1 MKKEVLIY
9 NSSAESLNIVGGK
22 INSVRFNEETRNTV
36 RVYDDGKIAVVG
48 KLGDADF
55 KEMYDEACKK
65 IDGEGIPYAYLPS
78 RKTVKSIARRK
89 AYSSEK
95 LLKAGKSL
103 MAKAAKECPGFL
115 IGGKM
120 EYAEY
125 SGQYVNSEGSNLSYE
140 GSAVSVGLQLK
151 DKASS
156 NIMDAFYGATFPLY
170 GKTAADAV
178 VTDLKMLHDA
188 FFTEKK
194 PLKNGKYN
202 IIVDSGD
209 LFNLLASSFI
219 AENYVAGGSV
229 LSGKLGQKVFNENL
243 SVYVD
248 RNPSTNYGCAFYDGE
263 GTVMPDYRTPLI
275 LNGVL
280 KNVLANKNTAK
291 LYDLPQGGVSGS
303 AYDGVPSIAVT
314 GLYTKPSEV
323 TLKDLTKDE
332 PAIYIAVS
340 SGGDMTNDGV
350 IGLPVMLA
358 FLVENGKIS
367 GRVSE
372 FNATGNIFDILGK
385 DFVSVTKDN
394 LFIAEKSGMIVL
406 KADLIAG

>member
-89 AYSSEK
+89 AYSFDK

-178 VTDLKMLHDA
+178 VADLKMLHDA

-314 GLYTKPSEV
+314 GLYTKPSEI

-385 DFVSVTKDN
+385 DFVAVTKDN
-394 LFIAEKSGMIVL
+394 LFAAAKSGMIVV

>member
-78 RKTVKSIARRK
+78 KKTVKSIARRK
-89 AYSSEK
+89 AYSSDK

-194 PLKNGKYN
+194 PLKTGKYN

-323 TLKDLTKDE
+323 TLKELTKDE

-385 DFVSVTKDN
+385 YFVAVTKDN
-394 LFIAEKSGMIVL
+394 LFTAEKSGMIVV

>member
-22 INSVRFNEETRNTV
+22 INSVRFNQETRNTV

-78 RKTVKSIARRK
+78 KKTVKSIARRK
-89 AYSSEK
+89 AYSSDK

-103 MAKAAKECPGFL
+103 MVKAAKECPRFL

-314 GLYTKPSEV
+314 GLYTKPSDI
-323 TLKDLTKDE
+323 TLKELTEDE

-385 DFVSVTKDN
+385 DFVAVTKDN
-394 LFIAEKSGMIVL
+394 LFTAEKSGMIVV

>member
-78 RKTVKSIARRK
+78 KKTVKSIARRK
-89 AYSSEK
+89 AYSSDK

-194 PLKNGKYN
+194 SLKNGKYN

-280 KNVLANKNTAK
+280 RNVLANKNTAK

-323 TLKDLTKDE
+323 TLKELTKDE

-385 DFVSVTKDN
+385 DFVAVTKDN
-394 LFIAEKSGMIVL
+394 LFAAAKSGMIVV

>member
-65 IDGEGIPYAYLPS
+65 LNGEGIPYAYLPS
-78 RKTVKSIARRK
+78 KKTVKSIARRK

-202 IIVDSGD
+202 VIVDSGD
-209 LFNLLASSFI
+209 LLNLLASSFI

-229 LSGKLGQKVFNENL
+229 LSGKLGQKIFNENL

-275 LNGVL
+275 LNGVM

-291 LYDLPQGGVSGS
+291 LYDLPQCGVSGS
-303 AYDGVPSIAVT
+303 TYDGVPSIAVT
-314 GLYTKPSEV
+314 GLYTKPSDV
-323 TLKDLTKDE
+323 TLKELTKDE

-340 SGGDMTNDGV
+340 SGGDMTNDGI

-367 GRVSE
+367 ARVSE
-372 FNATGNIFDILGK
+372 FNATGSIFDILGK
-385 DFVSVTKDN
+385 DFVAVSKDN
-394 LFIAEKSGMIVL
+394 LFTAEKSGMIVV

>member
-78 RKTVKSIARRK
+78 KKTVKSIARRK
-89 AYSSEK
+89 AYSFDK

-178 VTDLKMLHDA
+178 VADLKMLHDA

-314 GLYTKPSEV
+314 GLYTKPSEI

-385 DFVSVTKDN
+385 DFVAVTKDN
-394 LFIAEKSGMIVL
+394 LFAAAKSGMIVV

>member
-78 RKTVKSIARRK
+78 KKTIKSIARRK
-89 AYSSEK
+89 AYSSDK

-229 LSGKLGQKVFNENL
+229 LSGKLGQKIFNENL

-275 LNGVL
+275 LNGVM

-314 GLYTKPSEV
+314 GLYTKPSDI
-323 TLKDLTKDE
+323 TLKELTEDE

-385 DFVSVTKDN
+385 DFVAVSKDN
-394 LFIAEKSGMIVL
+394 LFIAEKSGMIVV

>member
-22 INSVRFNEETRNTV
+22 INSVRFNQETRNTV

-65 IDGEGIPYAYLPS
+65 LNGEGIPYAYLPS
-78 RKTVKSIARRK
+78 KKTVKSIARRK

-125 SGQYVNSEGSNLSYE
+125 SGQYINSEGSNLSYE

-202 IIVDSGD
+202 VIVDSGD

-229 LSGKLGQKVFNENL
+229 LSGKLGQKIFNENL

-275 LNGVL
+275 LNGVM

-314 GLYTKPSEV
+314 GLYTKPSDI
-323 TLKDLTKDE
+323 TLKELTKDE

-372 FNATGNIFDILGK
+372 FNATGSIFDILGK
-385 DFVSVTKDN
+385 DFVAVTKDN
-394 LFIAEKSGMIVL
+394 LFIAEKSGMIVV

>member
-78 RKTVKSIARRK
+78 KKTIKSIARRK
-89 AYSSEK
+89 AYSSDK

-229 LSGKLGQKVFNENL
+229 LSGKLGQKIFNENL

-275 LNGVL
+275 LNGVM

-314 GLYTKPSEV
+314 GLYTKPSDI
-323 TLKDLTKDE
+323 TLKELTEDE

-385 DFVSVTKDN
+385 DFVAVTKDN
-394 LFIAEKSGMIVL
+394 LFIAEKSGMIVV

>member
-178 VTDLKMLHDA
+178 VADLKMLHDA

-194 PLKNGKYN
+194 PLKNDKYN

-314 GLYTKPSEV
+314 GLYTKPSEI

-385 DFVSVTKDN
+385 DFVAVTKDN
-394 LFIAEKSGMIVL
+394 LFIAEKSGMIVV

>member
-36 RVYDDGKIAVVG
+36 RLYDDGKIAVVG

-78 RKTVKSIARRK
+78 KKTVKSIARRK
-89 AYSSEK
+89 AYSSDK

-275 LNGVL
+275 LNGVM

-314 GLYTKPSEV
+314 GLYTKPSDI
-323 TLKDLTKDE
+323 TLKELTEDE

-358 FLVENGKIS
+358 FLVENGKII

-385 DFVSVTKDN
+385 DFVAVTKDN

>member
-78 RKTVKSIARRK
+78 KKTVKSIVRRK
-89 AYSSEK
+89 AYSSDK

-178 VTDLKMLHDA
+178 VADLKMLHDA

-314 GLYTKPSEV
+314 GLYTKPSEI

-385 DFVSVTKDN
+385 DFVAVTKDN
-394 LFIAEKSGMIVL
+394 LFAAAKSGMIVV

>member
-22 INSVRFNEETRNTV
+22 INSVRFNQETRNTV

-78 RKTVKSIARRK
+78 KKTVKSIARRK
-89 AYSSEK
+89 AYSFDK

-275 LNGVL
+275 LNGVM

-314 GLYTKPSEV
+314 GLYTKPSDI
-323 TLKDLTKDE
+323 TLKELTEDE

-358 FLVENGKIS
+358 FLVENGKIC

-385 DFVSVTKDN
+385 DFVAVTKDN
-394 LFIAEKSGMIVL
+394 LFIAEKSGMIVV

>member
-89 AYSSEK
+89 AYSFDK

-178 VTDLKMLHDA
+178 VADLKMLHDA

-275 LNGVL
+275 LNGVM

-314 GLYTKPSEV
+314 GLYTKPSDV

-385 DFVSVTKDN
+385 DFVAVTKDN
-394 LFIAEKSGMIVL
+394 LFAAAKSGMIVV

>member
-22 INSVRFNEETRNTV
+22 INSVRFNQETRNTV

-65 IDGEGIPYAYLPS
+65 FNVEGIPYAYLPS
-78 RKTVKSIARRK
+78 KKTVKSIARRK

-156 NIMDAFYGATFPLY
+156 NIMDAFYGVTFPLY

-202 IIVDSGD
+202 VIVDSGD

-229 LSGKLGQKVFNENL
+229 LSGKLGQKIFNENL

-275 LNGVL
+275 LNGVM

-291 LYDLPQGGVSGS
+291 LYDLPHGGVSGS
-303 AYDGVPSIAVT
+303 TYDGVPSIAVT
-314 GLYTKPSEV
+314 GLYTKPSDI
-323 TLKDLTKDE
+323 TLKELTKDE

-372 FNATGNIFDILGK
+372 FNATGSIFDILGK
-385 DFVSVTKDN
+385 DFVAVSKDN
-394 LFIAEKSGMIVL
+394 LFTAEKSGMIVV

>member
-22 INSVRFNEETRNTV
+22 INSVRFNQETRNTV

-65 IDGEGIPYAYLPS
+65 LNVEGIPYAYLPS
-78 RKTVKSIARRK
+78 KKTVKSIARRK
-89 AYSSEK
+89 AYSSDK

-209 LFNLLASSFI
+209 MFNLLASSFI

-291 LYDLPQGGVSGS
+291 LYDLPHGGVSGS

-314 GLYTKPSEV
+314 CLYTKPSDI
-323 TLKDLTKDE
+323 TLKELTEDE

-385 DFVSVTKDN
+385 DFVAVTKDN
-394 LFIAEKSGMIVL
+394 LFIAEKSGMIVV

>member
-89 AYSSEK
+89 AYSSDK

-140 GSAVSVGLQLK
+140 GSAVSIGLQLK

-178 VTDLKMLHDA
+178 VADLKMLHDA

-323 TLKDLTKDE
+323 TLKELTKDE

-372 FNATGNIFDILGK
+372 FNATGSIFDILGK
-385 DFVSVTKDN
+385 DFVAVTKDN
-394 LFIAEKSGMIVL
+394 LFTAEKSGMIVL

>member
-22 INSVRFNEETRNTV
+22 INSVRFNQETRNTV

-78 RKTVKSIARRK
+78 KKTVKSIARRK
-89 AYSSEK
+89 AYSFDK

-202 IIVDSGD
+202 VIVDSGD

-229 LSGKLGQKVFNENL
+229 LSGKLGQKIFNENL

-314 GLYTKPSEV
+314 GLYTKPSDI
-323 TLKDLTKDE
+323 TLKELTEDE

-385 DFVSVTKDN
+385 DFVAVSKDN
-394 LFIAEKSGMIVL
+394 LFIAEKSGMIVV

>member
-22 INSVRFNEETRNTV
+22 INSVRFNQETRNTV

-65 IDGEGIPYAYLPS
+65 LNGEGIPYAYLPS
-78 RKTVKSIARRK
+78 KKTVKSIARRK
-89 AYSSEK
+89 AYSSDK

-178 VTDLKMLHDA
+178 VTDLKMLHDV

-229 LSGKLGQKVFNENL
+229 LSGKLGQKIFNENL

-314 GLYTKPSEV
+314 GLYTKPSDI
-323 TLKDLTKDE
+323 TLKELTEDE

-385 DFVSVTKDN
+385 DFVAVTKDN
-394 LFIAEKSGMIVL
+394 LFIAEKSGMIVV

>member
-36 RVYDDGKIAVVG
+36 RVYDDGKIVVVG

-89 AYSSEK
+89 AYSSDK

-314 GLYTKPSEV
+314 GLYTKPSDV
-323 TLKDLTKDE
+323 TLKELTKDE

-372 FNATGNIFDILGK
+372 FNATGSIFDILGK
-385 DFVSVTKDN
+385 DFVAVSKDN
-394 LFIAEKSGMIVL
+394 LFTAEKSGMIVV

>member
-22 INSVRFNEETRNTV
+22 INSVRFNQEMRNTV

-65 IDGEGIPYAYLPS
+65 IDGEGIPYAYLS
-78 RKTVKSIARRK
+78 SKKTVKSIARRK
-89 AYSSEK
+89 AYSFDK

-229 LSGKLGQKVFNENL
+229 LSGKLGQKIFNENL

-275 LNGVL
+275 LNGVM

-314 GLYTKPSEV
+314 GLYTKPSDI
-323 TLKDLTKDE
+323 TLKELTEDE

-385 DFVSVTKDN
+385 DFVAVTKDN
-394 LFIAEKSGMIVL
+394 LFIAEKSGMIVV

>member
-22 INSVRFNEETRNTV
+22 INSVRFNQETRNTV

-65 IDGEGIPYAYLPS
+65 LNGEGIPYTYLPS
-78 RKTVKSIARRK
+78 KKTVKSIARRK
-89 AYSSEK
+89 AYSSDK

-275 LNGVL
+275 LNGVM

-314 GLYTKPSEV
+314 GLYTKPSDI
-323 TLKDLTKDE
+323 TLKELTEDE

-358 FLVENGKIS
+358 FLVENGKII

-372 FNATGNIFDILGK
+372 FNATGNMFDILGK
-385 DFVSVTKDN
+385 DFVAVTKDN
-394 LFIAEKSGMIVL
+394 LFIAEKSGMIVV

>member
-89 AYSSEK
+89 AYSSDK

-170 GKTAADAV
+170 GKTAVDAV
-178 VTDLKMLHDA
+178 VADLKMLHDA

-194 PLKNGKYN
+194 SLKNGKYN

-280 KNVLANKNTAK
+280 RNVLANKNTAK

-323 TLKDLTKDE
+323 TLKELTKDE

-385 DFVSVTKDN
+385 DFVAVTKDN
-394 LFIAEKSGMIVL
+394 LFAAAKSGMIVL

>member
-78 RKTVKSIARRK
+78 KKTVKSIARRK
-89 AYSSEK
+89 AYSFDK

-125 SGQYVNSEGSNLSYE
+125 SGQYVNSEGSNLSCE

-275 LNGVL
+275 LNGVM

-314 GLYTKPSEV
+314 GLYTKPSDI
-323 TLKDLTKDE
+323 TLKELTEDE

-385 DFVSVTKDN
+385 DFVAVTKDN

>member
-78 RKTVKSIARRK
+78 KKTVKSIVRRK
-89 AYSSEK
+89 AYSSDK

-178 VTDLKMLHDA
+178 VADLKTLHDA

-323 TLKDLTKDE
+323 TLKELTKDE

-385 DFVSVTKDN
+385 DFVAVTKDN
-394 LFIAEKSGMIVL
+394 LFAAAKSGMIVV

>member
-103 MAKAAKECPGFL
+103 MAKAAKACPGFL

-229 LSGKLGQKVFNENL
+229 LSGKLGQKIFNENL

-314 GLYTKPSEV
+314 GLYTKPSDV

-385 DFVSVTKDN
+385 DFVAVTKDN
-394 LFIAEKSGMIVL
+394 LFAAAKSGMIVV

>member
-22 INSVRFNEETRNTV
+22 INSVRFNQETRNTV

-78 RKTVKSIARRK
+78 KKTVKSIARRK
-89 AYSSEK
+89 AYSSDK

-194 PLKNGKYN
+194 SLKNGKYN

-280 KNVLANKNTAK
+280 RNVLANKNTAK

-323 TLKDLTKDE
+323 TLKELTKDE

-385 DFVSVTKDN
+385 DFVAVTKDN
-394 LFIAEKSGMIVL
+394 LFAAAKSGMIVV